1 MRYTQTFLKIDAH
14 FANQIKTTVCHAP
27 HLPHWERKKK
37 KKKEWVKEKKG
48 HKKDEAQEAVIDS
61 FGKIFATKNLELFFL
76 ACKLD

>member
-1 MRYTQTFLKIDAH
+1 MPPISHIGKE
-14 FANQIKTTVCHAP
+14 K
-27 HLPHWERKKK
+27 RKR
-37 KKKEWVKEKKG
+37 KKEWVKEKKG